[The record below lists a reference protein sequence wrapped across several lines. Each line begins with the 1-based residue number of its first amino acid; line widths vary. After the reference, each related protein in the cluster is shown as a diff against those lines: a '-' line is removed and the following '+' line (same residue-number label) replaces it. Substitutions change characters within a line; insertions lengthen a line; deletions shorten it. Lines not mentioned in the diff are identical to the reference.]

1 MSDAE
6 NEVECRR
13 SSRRRES
20 ARQQSRRSALEA
32 MKEARRS
39 GKVHRVDLDSLIG
52 NVYEEVD
59 EDEYNEIVRKRQ
71 AADFVVDDGI
81 VFLSL

>member
-20 ARQQSRRSALEA
+20 ARQQTRRSALEA

-39 GKVHRVDLDSLIG
+39 GKAHRVDLDSLIG

-71 AADFVVDDGI
+71 AADFVVDD
-81 VFLSL
+81 